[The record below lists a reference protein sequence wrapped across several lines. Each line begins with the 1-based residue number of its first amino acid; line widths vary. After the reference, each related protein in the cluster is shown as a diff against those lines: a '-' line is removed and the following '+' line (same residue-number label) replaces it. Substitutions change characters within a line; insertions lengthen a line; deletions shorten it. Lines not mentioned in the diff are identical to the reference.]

1 MLEPVSNQIP
11 FIPYGSIRITM
22 TTPGT
27 ELNGCVDDYL
37 NFLLVEKGL
46 SRATLEA
53 YSRDLLLFAEFL
65 NKNGRHT
72 ASEDDTA
79 LILKHLITLRNDG
92 LAARSRARH
101 LVAIRGFYRFL
112 VQEKKLA
119 LDPAKLLDLPK
130 SGLKLPDVLSVEEVR
145 RLLNAPDSRKPSG
158 IRDAAMLEVL
168 YAAGLR
174 VSELIHLKIQDVHLD
189 AGFVRVLGKG
199 SKERVVPIGQYA
211 QARVQFFLDHARNR
225 MLKDQSSPFLFVARA
240 GRPLTRQGFW
250 KLLRKYA
257 RSTGLFKKVT
267 PHSLRHSF
275 ASHLLEGGADLRAVQ
290 IMLGHVDI
298 STTQIY
304 THVAN
309 DRLRELHRKFHPRG

>member
-1 MLEPVSNQIP
+1 MLLIVFTSSGFAQD
-11 FIPYGSIRITM
+11 TM
-22 TTPGT
+22 TTPGN
-27 ELNGCVDDYL
+27 ELNGCIDQYL
-37 NFLLVEKGL
+37 NYLLVEKGL
-46 SRATLEA
+46 SSSTLES
-53 YSRDLLLFAEFL
+53 YSRDLLTFAEFL
-65 NKNGRHT
+65 DKNGRNT
-72 ASEDDTA
+72 VSEDDTA
-79 LILKHLITLRNDG
+79 LILKHIIALRNNG

-101 LVAIRGFYRFL
+101 LVAIRGLYRYL
-112 VQEKKLA
+112 VQEKLLA
-119 LDPAKLLDLPK
+119 RDPAKLLDLPK

-174 VSELIHLKIQDVHLD
+174 VSELIHLKAQDVHLD

-211 QARVQFFLDHARNR
+211 QAKVQFYLGQARNH

-309 DRLRELHRKFHPRG
+309 DRLRELHRRFHPRG